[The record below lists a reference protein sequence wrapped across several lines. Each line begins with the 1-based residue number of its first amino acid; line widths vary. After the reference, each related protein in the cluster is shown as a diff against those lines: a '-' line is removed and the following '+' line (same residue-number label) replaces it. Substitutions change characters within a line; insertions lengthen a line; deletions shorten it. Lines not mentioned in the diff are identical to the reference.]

1 MVAFSRRQFLTAAGS
16 ALTAKALSSCSTPSS
31 ALRQTTGTGASAQA
45 YYVGHSDTPETTTA
59 KLGFLSVVSGAPLI
73 IAKAKGFFDKYGMPD
88 VRVLKQASWATLRD
102 QLVLGSGDGGLDGGH
117 ILSSMVYLLATGEIS
132 FKRPIPVYLLAR
144 LNLNGQGISVPNTY
158 QNLKLGLD
166 STPLKS
172 IIAQKKSLGETV
184 RCAVPFPRCTADF
197 FLRWWLEKGGI
208 DPYRDI
214 SLVTMPPPQMV
225 ANMRAGSMEAF
236 SCVDPWHQ
244 RLVKQGV
251 GYSTVTTGELWNN
264 HPEKAFIGRA
274 DWVDKYPNAARA
286 MLAAVLEAQIWC
298 DQPENKEEMVKILAE
313 RQWLDVPANVM
324 LDRLQ
329 GKFDYGNGRVVTNSP
344 HVVKY
349 WRDNASY
356 PYKSHDLWF
365 LIEDMRWGYRSP
377 DFDAKSLIDAVNRE
391 DLWREAATLIG
402 QKDAIPSSTSR
413 GIEKFFNG
421 LEFDPENPQ
430 IYLNSSKAISL

>member
-172 IIAQKKSLGETV
+172 IIAQKNLSVKRFV
-184 RCAVPFPRCTADF
+184 ARCPFPDVQQISFCA
-197 FLRWWLEKGGI
+197 GG
-208 DPYRDI
+208 
-214 SLVTMPPPQMV
+214 
-225 ANMRAGSMEAF
+225 
-236 SCVDPWHQ
+236 
-244 RLVKQGV
+244 
-251 GYSTVTTGELWNN
+251 
-264 HPEKAFIGRA
+264 
-274 DWVDKYPNAARA
+274 
-286 MLAAVLEAQIWC
+286 
-298 DQPENKEEMVKILAE
+298 
-313 RQWLDVPANVM
+313 
-324 LDRLQ
+324 
-329 GKFDYGNGRVVTNSP
+329 
-344 HVVKY
+344 
-349 WRDNASY
+349 
-356 PYKSHDLWF
+356 
-365 LIEDMRWGYRSP
+365 
-377 DFDAKSLIDAVNRE
+377 
-391 DLWREAATLIG
+391 
-402 QKDAIPSSTSR
+402 
-413 GIEKFFNG
+413 
-421 LEFDPENPQ
+421 
-430 IYLNSSKAISL
+430 